1 MDNFA
6 EVVGKPALLE
16 QFAEECTELAQ
27 ACLKMAR
34 KMRNENPTPAAMNDI
49 LQNLTEEVADVS
61 ICMTAIV
68 DGGLLSYE
76 SIESEYL
83 RKEERL
89 RKRLESINK

>member
-1 MDNFA
+1 MVNFT
-6 EVVGKPALLE
+6 EVVGKPAMLE
-16 QFAEECTELAQ
+16 QCAEECTELAQ

-49 LQNLTEEVADVS
+49 LQNLNEEVADVM

-68 DGGLLSYE
+68 EGGLLSYE
-76 SIESEYL
+76 SIDSEYT

-89 RKRLESINK
+89 RKRLEIINK